1 MEESTSL
8 ILGAER
14 CCMASSVC
22 VLSSVW
28 CWVGLDWSRCA
39 CVILYGFLLV
49 CADLAAFVLPCAL
62 LGLFQL
68 VSLHLW
74 RLWIGDG
81 FGCSR
86 HAVKTLQ
93 LFSRHFVGIAKRYIH
108 IAMSWMFVHYP
119 SVDELARPST
129 TPQLVNSAAD
139 VNLQAEGHE
148 RPFARAL
155 H

>member
-1 MEESTSL
+1 
-8 ILGAER
+8 
-14 CCMASSVC
+14 MASSVC

-28 CWVGLDWSRCA
+28 CWVGLDWSRCG

-93 LFSRHFVGIAKRYIH
+93 LFSRHFVGIVKRYI
-108 IAMSWMFVHYP
+108 S
-119 SVDELARPST
+119 
-129 TPQLVNSAAD
+129 
-139 VNLQAEGHE
+139 
-148 RPFARAL
+148 
-155 H
+155 